1 MLDTV
6 DTDVAMPAMV
16 GMDSDTETMV
26 DTDLDSAERD
36 LPMPNL
42 NLLLRF
48 QRLLFAQLY
57 PPEGREEG
65 GDYERD
71 LPGALSLLR
80 KYVQMLSHHIVE
92 VLPQATGIQFNRE
105 YFSLKNHFK
114 IHLRFGL
121 RFSTLKNL

>member
-1 MLDTV
+1 MSPGEVDLTSESEDSFLASVVEEPTRPSEML
-6 DTDVAMPAMV
+6 PH
-16 GMDSDTETMV
+16 
-26 DTDLDSAERD
+26 
-36 LPMPNL
+36 L

-48 QRLLFAQLY
+48 QRLLFCQLY
-57 PPEGREEG
+57 PPENRDEG
-65 GDYERD
+65 ADYERD

-80 KYVQMLSHHIVE
+80 KYMQMLSHHIVE